1 MSHPTW
7 LELLREQ
14 LVNPDEPISDGKH
27 LALKDGGGITLDR
40 RDSTIKLTGAACRN
54 LDILEMV
61 MLLHQEKPRGTVIIA
76 SRWQGIFVALHYR
89 KRDEGLFFQLKKIDI
104 NDLCNLTASVAD
116 FYGIPHNLGSECKRK
131 GWEYV
136 RSYEDTR
143 QRIRATL
150 REKYDGYEP
159 DRPPIKPAPPDWK
172 KIGCLIF
179 FAGVAICFTFLIKQC
194 SRQQQIAT
202 KAINQKNLMRAQEIL
217 PQLIK
222 DFRQELPQDFS
233 QIIQRINYRSH
244 NGSNANNIIYF
255 TTDEVGQSCRKTDNK
270 IEHRRSLQNNTFY
283 TTRCRS
289 LYTALVNIKIENEGG
304 RDANAAGYLSSQQA
318 VNAFLDEAKT
328 P

>member
-1 MSHPTW
+1 MFQLTW

-14 LVNPDEPISDGKH
+14 LVNPDEPISDGKY

-40 RDSTIKLTGAACRN
+40 RDSTIELRGEASRN
-54 LDILEMV
+54 LDTLEMV
-61 MLLHQEKPRGTVIIA
+61 MLLHQEKPRGTEIIA
-76 SRWQGIFVALHYR
+76 STWHRPEGISVELHCR
-89 KRDEGLFFQLKKIDI
+89 KNEGLFFQLKKTGI

-116 FYGIPHNLGSECKRK
+116 FYGIPHNLGAECKRK
-131 GWEYV
+131 GWAYV

-143 QRIRATL
+143 QRVRAIL

-179 FAGVAICFTFLIKQC
+179 FAVSIPFLMHQC
-194 SRQQQIAT
+194 SKQGQTT
-202 KAINQKNLMRAQEIL
+202 KEINQKNLIEAQQKL

-222 DFRQELPQDFS
+222 GFRQELPKESS
-233 QIIQRINYRSH
+233 QLFQNINNPSYTWGGAR
-244 NGSNANNIIYF
+244 NILYF
-255 TTDEVGQSCRKTDNK
+255 ITDEVNEYCRKNDKKTRLKNK
-270 IEHRRSLQNNTFY
+270 IPSDTPYYF
-283 TTRCRS
+283 TRCGS
-289 LYTALVNIKIENEGG
+289 LHVFLLDTREKNDGDG
-304 RDANAAGYLSSQQA
+304 DANAAGYLSSQQV